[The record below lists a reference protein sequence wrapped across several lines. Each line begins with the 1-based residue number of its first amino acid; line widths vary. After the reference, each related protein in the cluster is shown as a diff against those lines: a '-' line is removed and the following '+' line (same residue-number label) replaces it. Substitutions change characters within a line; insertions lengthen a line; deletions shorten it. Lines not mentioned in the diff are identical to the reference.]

1 MLPTSNP
8 ARLIVERAAA
18 ALVGER
24 APRTPVAPAVVA
36 ELA

>member
-8 ARLIVERAAA
+8 SRLIIERAVA

-24 APRTPVAPAVVA
+24 APRTPAAVVVDPT
-36 ELA
+36 